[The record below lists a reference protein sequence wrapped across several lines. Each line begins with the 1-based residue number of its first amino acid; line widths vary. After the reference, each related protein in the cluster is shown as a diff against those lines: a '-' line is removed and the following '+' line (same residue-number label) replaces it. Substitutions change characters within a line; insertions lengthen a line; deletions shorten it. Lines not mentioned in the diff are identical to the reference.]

1 MPQTYLDQGLE
12 ARWFQEADIPADL
25 DAITLAEWADGVDV
39 SDQLIVDASTFEET
53 APDTNDERVY
63 STKGKSIEPTLRN
76 VNANGVFR
84 RERDGSGI
92 PNGSDPL
99 QYFDDRQVG
108 VMAIRTGI
116 GVDASAAAGQEYN
129 YFRLKA
135 GYTQIQNKPTS
146 GKDNLT
152 VGFLQNGDPGVGY
165 LAA

>member
-39 SDQLIVDASTFEET
+39 SSQLIVDASTFEET

-63 STKGKSIEPTLRN
+63 ATKGKSVEATLRN
-76 VNANGVFR
+76 VNATGVFR

-99 QYFDDRQVG
+99 QYF
-108 VMAIRTGI
+108 
-116 GVDASAAAGQEYN
+116 
-129 YFRLKA
+129 
-135 GYTQIQNKPTS
+135 
-146 GKDNLT
+146 
-152 VGFLQNGDPGVGY
+152 
-165 LAA
+165 